1 MGKRITLIHAMPVS
15 IPPILEAFQEG
26 WPEAEIGNL
35 LDDGLT
41 AALQREGGLTTGIV
55 ARICDLAAFATRNG
69 ANGIL
74 FTCSAFGPAIN
85 VARQLVSIPVLNPD
99 EAMIAAALGAGTRV
113 GVVVTLAA
121 FAPAS
126 ASQLHAAA
134 AARGGAVEVHTSVAA
149 GALAA
154 LNVGDPAAHDRLV
167 AEAAEVLAGRVDVIC
182 LDQFSMARARA
193 TVQARVTAP
202 VLTGPA
208 TAVARLKALLNA

>member
-1 MGKRITLIHAMPVS
+1 LGKRITLIHAMPVS

-55 ARICDLAAFATRNG
+55 ARICD
-69 ANGIL
+69 
-74 FTCSAFGPAIN
+74 
-85 VARQLVSIPVLNPD
+85 
-99 EAMIAAALGAGTRV
+99 
-113 GVVVTLAA
+113 LAA